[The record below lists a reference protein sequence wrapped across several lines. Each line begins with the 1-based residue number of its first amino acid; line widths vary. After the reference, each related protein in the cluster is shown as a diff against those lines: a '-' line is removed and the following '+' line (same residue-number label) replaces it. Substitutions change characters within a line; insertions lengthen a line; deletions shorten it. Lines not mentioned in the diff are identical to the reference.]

1 MRPPATDPEGV
12 ERLSTLDT
20 SFLRV
25 ETPSAHM
32 HVGWLATLRLP
43 DGVPGL
49 DPATLSGRIAAR
61 LHLAPRFRQLV
72 APAPLGEPIWVDDPH
87 FRLDRHLTVAPDPVR
102 GRRDLERLAG
112 SFLSRQLDRRMPL
125 WQIVVVPRAGPGRAA
140 VLGKVHHAMVDGIAA
155 VELGT
160 LLFDLAP
167 DATLPEPGDWEPEPA
182 EAPLR
187 IAVDALADSALD
199 QFRAARRV
207 AAMGLRP
214 RSSLRV
220 AETMRRAA
228 LSLAEDV
235 IRPAT
240 PSFVN
245 AEIGPDRALVTE
257 SVSLARLERVK
268 RVRETKLND
277 VVLAVVAGTLRGY
290 ATASGAEP
298 QPLRAMVP
306 VSVRAAADA
315 PAEGNRITFAFV
327 DLPLDEPDPA
337 RRLALVCERT
347 GELKRSGRIAGSDAL
362 LRSMVQ
368 LPGFL
373 KERAARLAAS
383 PRVYNLAVSNV
394 PGPRVP
400 LYAAGAMVESI
411 HPVIPTSDGHALAI
425 GVLTYRDSLHFAAY
439 VDPGVLP
446 DAQELGP
453 LFRESVAELE
463 HAVNRRPRRGDPAR
477 GELGP
482 RSRRPPDTA
491 PARAQHRT
499 GSVRRS

>member
-1 MRPPATDPEGV
+1 V
-12 ERLSTLDT
+12 VQRLSTLDT

-32 HVGWLATLRLP
+32 HVGWLATLELP
-43 DGVPGL
+43 DGEREL
-49 DPATLSGRIAAR
+49 DPEKLSERIAAR

-72 APAPLGEPIWVDDPH
+72 APAPLGEPIWVDDPD
-87 FRLDRHLTVAPDPVR
+87 FRLDRHVTVAREPVR
-102 GRRDLERLAG
+102 GRRELERLAG
-112 SFLSRQLDRRMPL
+112 GFLSQQLDRRRPL

-140 VLGKVHHAMVDGIAA
+140 LVGKVHHAMVDGVAA

-167 DATLPEPGDWEPEPA
+167 DAALPDPGAWEPEPI
-182 EAPLR
+182 ETPLR

-207 AAMGLRP
+207 ASMGIRP
-214 RSSLRV
+214 RSTLRV

-228 LSLAEDV
+228 LSFAEDV
-235 IRPAT
+235 VRPAP

-245 AEIGPDRALVTE
+245 AEIGPRRALVTE
-257 SVSLARLERVK
+257 RVSLARLERIK
-268 RVRETKLND
+268 RTREAKLND
-277 VVLAVVAGTLRGY
+277 VVLAIVTGALRRY
-290 ATASGAEP
+290 AALTDTDP

-327 DLPLDEPDPA
+327 DLPLEEADPS
-337 RRLALVCERT
+337 RRLAIVCERT
-347 GELKRSGRIAGSDAL
+347 RELKRSGRIAGSDAL

-383 PRVYNLAVSNV
+383 PRMYNLAVSNV

-400 LYAAGAMVESI
+400 LYAAGALVESI
-411 HPVIPTSDGHALAI
+411 HPVIPTSDGHAIAI

-439 VDPGVLP
+439 VDPDALP
-446 DAQELGP
+446 DAAELGP
-453 LFRESVAELE
+453 LFRNAVAELE
-463 HAVNRRPRRGDPAR
+463 HAVGRGRPRTSRGS
-477 GELGP
+477 G
-482 RSRRPPDTA
+482 RRNPVET
-491 PARAQHRT
+491 
-499 GSVRRS
+499 VRR

>member
-1 MRPPATDPEGV
+1 MQ
-12 ERLSTLDT
+12 RLSTLDT

-32 HVGWLATLRLP
+32 HVGWIATLRLP
-43 DGVPGL
+43 DGVGEL
-49 DPATLSGRIAAR
+49 DPDMLAERIAAR

-72 APAPLGEPIWVDDPH
+72 APAPLGEPIWVDDPA
-87 FRLDRHLTVAPDPVR
+87 FRLDRHVIVEPGPVR
-102 GRRDLERLAG
+102 GRRELERLAG
-112 SFLSRQLDRRMPL
+112 SFLSQQLDRGMPL
-125 WQIVVVPRAGPGRAA
+125 WQIVVIPRAGPGRAA

-167 DATLPEPGDWEPEPA
+167 DAALPEPGDWEPEPV
-182 EAPLR
+182 EGPLR
-187 IAVDALADSALD
+187 IAVDAVADGALE

-207 AAMGLRP
+207 ASLGIRP
-214 RSSLRV
+214 RSTLRV

-235 IRPAT
+235 IRPA
-240 PSFVN
+240 PGSFVN
-245 AEIGPDRALVTE
+245 AHIGPRRALITE
-257 SVSLARLERVK
+257 QVSLARLERIK
-268 RVRETKLND
+268 RARDAKLND
-277 VVLAVVAGTLRGY
+277 VVLAVV
-290 ATASGAEP
+290 SGALRRYAGLIDTDP

-306 VSVRAAADA
+306 VSVRAPADS

-327 DLPLDEPDPA
+327 DLPLDEPDAA
-337 RRLALVCERT
+337 RRLAIASERT
-347 GELKRSGRIAGSDAL
+347 RELKRSGRIAGSDAL

-383 PRVYNLAVSNV
+383 PRMYNLAVSNV

-400 LYAAGAMVESI
+400 LYAAGALVESI
-411 HPVIPTSDGHALAI
+411 YPVIPTSDGHAIAI

-439 VDPGVLP
+439 VDPEALP
-446 DAQELGP
+446 EAAELGP
-453 LFRESVAELE
+453 LFRNAVAELE
-463 HAVNRRPRRGDPAR
+463 HAVGRGHGRRSDR
-477 GELGP
+477 
-482 RSRRPPDTA
+482 A
-491 PARAQHRT
+491 PARPRAK
-499 GSVRRS
+499 SAA